1 MEATTTASA
10 DRVSMSAPSVNRPAL
25 EVSVDTVGILF
36 REQTRVD
43 ATHTTALGGRIDH
56 AG

>member
-10 DRVSMSAPSVNRPAL
+10 DRVSMSMPSVNRPAL